1 LIDPLGRHLTYLR
14 LSVTDR
20 CDLRCTYCMGD
31 DVEFVS
37 RPEILSLEELG
48 RLARIF
54 VAKGIRKIRLTGGE
68 PLVRR
73 NIMVLIHELGS
84 MVRSGHLD
92 ELTLTTNGTQLGPMA
107 PNLAA
112 AGISRINVSL
122 DSLEPDVF
130 ARVTRRGELAKVLDG
145 LDAASRAGIHVR
157 INTVVQRGVNED
169 EIGDIIAWCGN
180 RGFDLGLIELMP
192 LGAVGMGGEAGYL
205 PLDEIRRRLSSRWTL
220 VDCEHRTNGPAVYQ
234 RVAENNVRI
243 GFISPMSDCF
253 CGDCNRIRVTSAG
266 ILHTC
271 LDESAGTDLRFPL
284 RNSGENGMVGL
295 WIDRAVARKQ
305 GGHSFHDAAP
315 PVSSRRSMNMT
326 GG

>member
-1 LIDPLGRHLTYLR
+1 MIDPLGRHLTYLR
-14 LSVTDR
+14 LSVGSF
-20 CDLRCTYCMGD
+20 CMEGD
-31 DVEFVS
+31 
-37 RPEILSLEELG
+37 
-48 RLARIF
+48 
-54 VAKGIRKIRLTGGE
+54 
-68 PLVRR
+68 
-73 NIMVLIHELGS
+73 
-84 MVRSGHLD
+84 
-92 ELTLTTNGTQLGPMA
+92 
-107 PNLAA
+107 
-112 AGISRINVSL
+112 
-122 DSLEPDVF
+122 
-130 ARVTRRGELAKVLDG
+130 
-145 LDAASRAGIHVR
+145 
-157 INTVVQRGVNED
+157 
-169 EIGDIIAWCGN
+169 
-180 RGFDLGLIELMP
+180 
-192 LGAVGMGGEAGYL
+192 AGYL

-295 WIDRAVARKQ
+295 WINRAVARKQ
-305 GGHSFHDAAP
+305 GGHSFHDAAT